1 MSIYEQWL
9 TKAFTKEGR
18 SVDAV
23 WDLYLPAEQK
33 IYEYILEEKV
43 TNISG
48 TVKEIAER
56 FNMTVEYAV
65 AFIDGINEVLPTPYD
80 VNSLEEDTEVNL
92 EIAFDKLYKKMVE
105 YKADHLYNLPQW
117 DNVFTK
123 AERDK
128 LYKEQRNSRT
138 IVKGEK
144 IGRNDPCPCGSNL
157 FKILRKFDFLGI
169 DIVYSEVFQEQG
181 EGAAIMNR
189 LKKAAGNTFIEV
201 I

>member
-23 WDLYLPAEQK
+23 CDLYLPAEQK

-144 IGRNDPCPCGSNL
+144 IGRNDPCPCGSGKKYKKCCGANL
-157 FKILRKFDFLGI
+157 W
-169 DIVYSEVFQEQG
+169 
-181 EGAAIMNR
+181 
-189 LKKAAGNTFIEV
+189 
-201 I
+201 